1 MAGDGQVIKLQN
13 LCFKFP
19 LKKISCKD
27 REIKK
32 KSCRAGAIKKI
43 SSSLKIL
50 QPLHQKS
57 NGPPLNDVVLVA
69 YINTV
74 RGKWSIG
81 GVAEVF
87 PRSDGPVR
95 NVKVK
100 TSAGE

>member
-13 LCFKFP
+13 LCFKFA
-19 LKKISCKD
+19 LKKYHA
-27 REIKK
+27 RTGRLK

-43 SSSLKIL
+43 SSNLKIL

>member
-19 LKKISCKD
+19 LKNIMQGQGD
-27 REIKK
+27 KK

-43 SSSLKIL
+43 SSNLKIL